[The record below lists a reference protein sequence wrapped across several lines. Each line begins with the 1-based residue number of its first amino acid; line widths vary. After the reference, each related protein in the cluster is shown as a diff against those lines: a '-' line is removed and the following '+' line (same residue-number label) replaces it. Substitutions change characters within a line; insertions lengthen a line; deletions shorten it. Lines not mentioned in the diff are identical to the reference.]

1 MNGARRGR
9 GSRPLPAPPGAFPGG
24 PEHTDGIPRAAARR
38 ARGGHNPPS
47 VRSPQVGQG
56 AGHTCAAQMVSPAAA
71 GTGAPPGTGRWGGRE
86 RGPAPGGG
94 SFRSLESGEGATEK
108 MASSEGGRTKPRPRC
123 ICAPP
128 PRPGPSGLTRPP
140 CCKGVCPFVP
150 FGNLNAQ
157 HQGTEKEM
165 CASLLPRSDKQ
176 PWKKYATEESQVPKQ
191 YIQHNPTLGSKV
203 EFGLHRLGA
212 LQAWSGHFVFS
223 KLGSLISS
231 MAF

>member
-1 MNGARRGR
+1 MASRAQLPAGLAGATIRQVFAAPRLGRGPGTPAPRRWCRQRQQAPGPLRGPGGGGTRAGPRTGWRFLSELGIRGR
-9 GSRPLPAPPGAFPGG
+9 GHR
-24 PEHTDGIPRAAARR
+24 ENGII
-38 ARGGHNPPS
+38 
-47 VRSPQVGQG
+47 
-56 AGHTCAAQMVSPAAA
+56 
-71 GTGAPPGTGRWGGRE
+71 GGRSHQAT
-86 RGPAPGGG
+86 P
-94 SFRSLESGEGATEK
+94 SLHLRA
-108 MASSEGGRTKPRPRC
+108 
-123 ICAPP
+123 P